1 MEIMKTLNQINHQQ
15 QLKIHLLRDMP
26 NLFVLKLV
34 VIEGYLFEKDGQTML
49 ATPVENVSQE
59 EVKAEGLSNVNLSH
73 EAQRLA

>member
-1 MEIMKTLNQINHQQ
+1 
-15 QLKIHLLRDMP
+15 MP

-59 EVKAEGLSNVNLSH
+59 EVKVEGLSNVNLSH
-73 EAQRLA
+73 EAQR